1 MVCRKGV
8 SLKFMQTSG
17 RKNTILLMCQ
27 VVIRVLACIWCVC
40 VDICA
45 PAARFEVKL
54 FISQGSRVLTSTL
67 LITCREG
74 KPENEMEEVAGR
86 RKI

>member
-1 MVCRKGV
+1 
-8 SLKFMQTSG
+8 MQVSG
-17 RKNTILLMCQ
+17 RKHTILLLFSFVSGCD
-27 VVIRVLACIWCVC
+27 RCACLYLVCVC

-74 KPENEMEEVAGR
+74 KPENEMEEVAGW